1 MIKRKK
7 KMQLLPPGDYYL
19 PHVYRP
25 VELKDDSSVLS
36 CYDGLKIKTA
46 LVSAGYSGSIW
57 FLSIAA

>member
-1 MIKRKK
+1 
-7 KMQLLPPGDYYL
+7 MQLLPPGDYYL